1 MTKEVTRRQWTKPEF
16 KHLGQLKDVG
26 KQGPGPN
33 QGGTKS

>member
-1 MTKEVTRRQWTKPEF
+1 MTKEVNKRQWTKPEVN
-16 KHLGQLKDVG
+16 HLGQLRDVG